1 MVSHL
6 SDDELEKLTSNV
18 GGHDPIK
25 INSAYEAAKN
35 SEGKPTVILARTVK
49 GWGLDLLLL
58 VGILHIKRKKQTK
71 MSKMDV

>member
-18 GGHDPIK
+18 GGQIQLRL
-25 INSAYEAAKN
+25 ILLYEAAKN

-49 GWGLDLLLL
+49 
-58 VGILHIKRKKQTK
+58 VG
-71 MSKMDV
+71 V